1 MNMKLR
7 HLSGTIF
14 IVFIIGM
21 MIYLTKVSEGFEDR
35 CGVDL
40 PSCPPGL
47 RCMNAW
53 CKSDKPPY
61 MPAISDLPL
70 IPDRY

>member
-7 HLSGTIF
+7 QLAGTIF
-14 IVFIIGM
+14 IILVIGM

-40 PSCPPGL
+40 RSCPSSL
-47 RCMNAW
+47 RCMNGW
-53 CKSDKPPY
+53 CKSDNPPS
-61 MPAISDLPL
+61 MPAISDLP
-70 IPDRY
+70 ITPDRY